1 MPAKLTKQALD
12 VGLVTV
18 HGDLALRFYRD
29 LLGFTEDG
37 EVPFPG
43 LGVVRRLR
51 CGESIFRILVLEQ
64 APAQSASTDG
74 FAAQTGLRYITLTVG
89 NLAEIVDAARAAG
102 FPVPVPPRP
111 LRPGVTVAQI
121 EDGQGTAVELMQ
133 VDG

>member
-1 MPAKLTKQALD
+1 MPAQLTKAALD

-18 HGDLALRFYRD
+18 NGELALRFYRD

-37 EVPFPG
+37 EVQFPG
-43 LGVVRRLR
+43 LGVVKRLR

-64 APAQSASTDG
+64 APAATASTDG

-89 NLAEIVDAARAAG
+89 NLQEIVDAVSAAG

-111 LRPGVTVAQI
+111 LRPGVRVAQI

-133 VDG
+133 IDA